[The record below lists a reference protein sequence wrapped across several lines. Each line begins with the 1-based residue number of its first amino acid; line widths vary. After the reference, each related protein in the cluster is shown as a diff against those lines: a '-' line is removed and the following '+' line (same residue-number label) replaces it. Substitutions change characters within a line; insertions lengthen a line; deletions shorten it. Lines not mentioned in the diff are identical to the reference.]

1 MTCSRPKALSEV
13 DGNLAHRAS
22 ERWVGGSLSC
32 QYTLWNLRFLG
43 LIRKREEKLAVFGF

>member
-22 ERWVGGSLSC
+22 ERWVGGGRYLVS
-32 QYTLWNLRFLG
+32 TLYGTSDFS
-43 LIRKREEKLAVFGF
+43 V

>member
-22 ERWVGGSLSC
+22 ERWVGDRDLVSAFYGTSDFS
-32 QYTLWNLRFLG
+32 
-43 LIRKREEKLAVFGF
+43 V